1 MKKIVKYVILD
12 ILKNKIIIAYAFFLL
27 LISFSV
33 FSLENNPTKG
43 LLSLITI
50 VLIIVPLISIIFST
64 IYVYN
69 ASEFIELMVSQP
81 IRRSGLWLS
90 IFAGL
95 SIALMLAF
103 LIGVGIP
110 IMLFHFSQEGLVLI
124 ISGLALTLVFVSIAL
139 LASVYVRDKAKG
151 IGVAILF
158 WLYFALIF
166 DSLVLFLLF
175 QFADYPMEKA
185 MIVFA
190 SLNPVDLARIMLLLK
205 LDISAMMGYTQ
216 AVFRQFFGSGF
227 GMVYSSAILL
237 MWMVIPTLLSLRR
250 FVKKDL

>member
-1 MKKIVKYVILD
+1 MKKIIKYVILD
-12 ILKNKIIIAYAFFLL
+12 ILKSRIIIAYAFFLL

-33 FSLENNPTKG
+33 FSLEDNPSKG

-69 ASEFIELMVSQP
+69 TSEFIELMVSQP
-81 IRRSGLWLS
+81 IKRSRLWLS

-110 IMLFHFSQEGLVLI
+110 VAIYQFSPEGITLVLT
-124 ISGLALTLVFVSIAL
+124 GLALSLVFVSIAL

-151 IGVAILF
+151 IGIAILL
-158 WLYFALIF
+158 WLYFSLIF
-166 DSLVLFLLF
+166 DSLVLFILF
-175 QFADYPMEKA
+175 QFLDYPMEKA

-216 AVFRQFFGSGF
+216 AVFREFFGSGF
-227 GMVYSSAILL
+227 GMIYSTVILL
-237 MWMVIPTLLSLRR
+237 IWIIVPTLLSLRK
-250 FVKKDL
+250 FVRKDL

>member
-110 IMLFHFSQEGLVLI
+110 IMLFRFSQEGLVLI

-151 IGVAILF
+151 IGVAILL

>member
-151 IGVAILF
+151 IGVAILL

-175 QFADYPMEKA
+175 QFSDYPMEKA

>member
-1 MKKIVKYVILD
+1 
-12 ILKNKIIIAYAFFLL
+12 
-27 LISFSV
+27 
-33 FSLENNPTKG
+33 T
-43 LLSLITI
+43 
-50 VLIIVPLISIIFST
+50 
-64 IYVYN
+64 
-69 ASEFIELMVSQP
+69 
-81 IRRSGLWLS
+81 
-90 IFAGL
+90 
-95 SIALMLAF
+95 
-103 LIGVGIP
+103 
-110 IMLFHFSQEGLVLI
+110 LVLT
-124 ISGLALTLVFVSIAL
+124 GLALSLVFVSIAL

-151 IGVAILF
+151 IGVAILL

-227 GMVYSSAILL
+227 GMIYSTVILL
-237 MWMVIPTLLSLRR
+237 IWIIVPTLLSLRK
-250 FVKKDL
+250 FVRKDL

>member
-12 ILKNKIIIAYAFFLL
+12 ILINKIIIAYAFFLL

-151 IGVAILF
+151 IGVAILL

>member
-50 VLIIVPLISIIFST
+50 VLIIVPLISIIFSN

-151 IGVAILF
+151 IGVAILL

>member
-33 FSLENNPTKG
+33 FSLEDNPSKG

-69 ASEFIELMVSQP
+69 TSEFIELMVSQP
-81 IRRSGLWLS
+81 IKRSRLWLS

-110 IMLFHFSQEGLVLI
+110 VAIYQFSPEGITLVLT
-124 ISGLALTLVFVSIAL
+124 GLALSLVFVSIAL

-151 IGVAILF
+151 IGIAILL
-158 WLYFALIF
+158 WLYFSLIF
-166 DSLVLFLLF
+166 DSLVLFILF
-175 QFADYPMEKA
+175 QFLDYPMEKA

-216 AVFRQFFGSGF
+216 AVFRQCFGSGF
-227 GMVYSSAILL
+227 GMIYSTVILL
-237 MWMVIPTLLSLRR
+237 IWIIVPTLLSLRK
-250 FVKKDL
+250 FVRKDL

>member
-1 MKKIVKYVILD
+1 MKKIIKYVILD
-12 ILKNKIIIAYAFFLL
+12 ILKSRIIIAYAFFLL

-33 FSLENNPTKG
+33 FSLEDNPSKG

-69 ASEFIELMVSQP
+69 TSEFIELMVSQP
-81 IRRSGLWLS
+81 IKRSRLWLS

-110 IMLFHFSQEGLVLI
+110 VAIYQFSPEGITLVLT
-124 ISGLALTLVFVSIAL
+124 GLALSLVFVSIAL

-151 IGVAILF
+151 IGIAILL
-158 WLYFALIF
+158 WLYFSLIF
-166 DSLVLFLLF
+166 DSLVLFILF
-175 QFADYPMEKA
+175 QFLDYPMEKA

-227 GMVYSSAILL
+227 GMIYSTVILL
-237 MWMVIPTLLSLRR
+237 IWIIVPTLLSLRK
-250 FVKKDL
+250 FVRKDL

>member
-90 IFAGL
+90 IFTGL

>member
-151 IGVAILF
+151 IGVAILL